1 MIFVAHDVSMA
12 YWCGAA
18 EAYMRQSKGGAI
30 VNIAST
36 AGYESQARCA
46 LAHYGAFKAAVIN
59 YARSL
64 AAEVGHDGIRVNTV
78 APGIVMTAR
87 IAALAA
93 ARGIGTPDQAEA
105 TPLRRLGQTDDTAQP
120 VLFFVSYLPGFV
132 TRQCLSVDGRHL
144 SHAC

>member
-1 MIFVAHDVSMA
+1 MA
-12 YWCGAA
+12 YCCRAA
-18 EAYMRQSKGGAI
+18 VPYMRQSKGGAI

-36 AGYESQARCA
+36 AGYESQARGA

-93 ARGIGTPDQAEA
+93 ARGIGTPDHAEA
-105 TPLRRLGQTDDTAQP
+105 TPLRRLGQADDIAKRSEAHT
-120 VLFFVSYLPGFV
+120 SE
-132 TRQCLSVDGRHL
+132 
-144 SHAC
+144 